1 MGLFPQPELQER
13 IGGFGFLL
21 KPFQT
26 EDIERVL
33 DQPATLLGSFWL
45 HLATRARTG
54 EWPDAEDELCR
65 KYHSVGDFSDVPMS
79 PSRATLVPL

>member
-33 DQPATLLGSFWL
+33 DQAATLIKIPPES
-45 HLATRARTG
+45 
-54 EWPDAEDELCR
+54 
-65 KYHSVGDFSDVPMS
+65 
-79 PSRATLVPL
+79 